1 MGTALLVARI
11 LLALIFA
18 VAGVAKLA
26 DREGSRRAVVDFGV
40 PSVLAAPLGLL
51 LPLAELVV
59 AAALIPSAT
68 AWWGALGALLLLLL
82 FVAGI
87 SFNLARGHRPDCRCF
102 GQIHSAPVGWKT
114 LLRNGVLAAIAGF
127 VVWRGYDGTGPSV
140 VGWVGTFSTVQ
151 LVGLVAGVIVI
162 AILVSQWWF
171 LLNLMRQNGRLLVR
185 LEALEGALASGDLVP
200 SGNGS
205 AGRAEMGLP
214 VGSAAPDFDLPELG
228 GGTLSL
234 DSLRATGN
242 PILLLFTDPECGP
255 CQALLPEVGRW
266 QRERTEELEISLIS
280 EGEPEK
286 NRTQADEYGLT
297 KVALQEDWEVSEVYG
312 VMGTPSAVLVSPD
325 GTVISP
331 LAAGAE
337 AIETLMRQVA
347 EGRLPR

>member
-1 MGTALLVARI
+1 MGAVLLVARLLLI
-11 LLALIFA
+11 LVFV

-26 DREGSRRAVVDFGV
+26 DREGSRQTITDFGA
-40 PSVLAAPLGLL
+40 PSALAAPLGLL

-59 AAALIPSAT
+59 AGALIPSAT
-68 AWWGALGALLLLLL
+68 AWWGALGALALLLL

-87 SFNLARGHRPDCRCF
+87 SFNLARGHKPDCRCF

-127 VVWRGYDGTGPSV
+127 VVWQGYDGAGPSV
-140 VGWVGTFSTVQ
+140 VGWVGTLSTVQ
-151 LVGLVAGVIVI
+151 LVGLVVVVIVL
-162 AILVSQWWF
+162 ALLAAQWWS

-185 LEALEGALASGDLVP
+185 IEALEGALASGDLSP

-205 AGRAEMGLP
+205 AGRVEMGLP
-214 VGSAAPDFDLPELG
+214 VGSAAPDFDLPKLG

-234 DSLRATGN
+234 GSLRATGT
-242 PILLLFTDPECGP
+242 PVLLLFTDPECGP
-255 CQALLPEVGRW
+255 CQVILPEVGRW

-280 EGEPEK
+280 EGELEK
-286 NRTQADEYGLT
+286 NRTQADEYGLIN
-297 KVALQEDWEVSEVYG
+297 VALQENWEVSEAYG
-312 VMGTPSAVLVSPD
+312 VMGTPSAIVVLPD
-325 GTVISP
+325 GSVGSP

-337 AIETLMRQVA
+337 EIETLMSRAA